1 MSLPLLI
8 IAGYFVVVNLA
19 VFLTARA
26 AHRSSTEFL
35 IAGRNLGVWACAMV
49 VAAEWLGG
57 LSTIGVSE
65 RAFTTGTLEPVLYNL
80 ATSLGMLIIG
90 FTVARH
96 YRSRGVHTVGE
107 MLEYLFGEKIARVA
121 SLAFLLA
128 YIILAFVQ
136 IQTCAGVVA
145 PLFGISWLW
154 AVLLSAGIITFYTY
168 IGGMHAIALTGIIH
182 MFTRYL
188 GIGIALWIGLRK
200 AGGLDSLR
208 ESLMAGGAPNHLF
221 NPFSHSLFS
230 ALSLIV
236 GGILGGMAAQASIQP
251 IFAAR
256 DVKTAQRA
264 AILSAFLIAPF
275 GFLTALLGLLAR
287 SGLFIDPAT
296 IHNPKMALTT
306 LLLSPQFIS
315 PLWGGLALAGIL
327 AAIFSTAGPVNFA
340 IVTIATKDIFQGM
353 LRRQASDAHV
363 LQTAQRLVLT
373 VNLVIVPLALTIYSG
388 ILEAAYVSY
397 AIRSVGAIVLLAGI
411 YSRRWVSETA
421 VIMAFASSILTGLYF
436 MLAQW
441 LAWPRLDGTW
451 LTLTVAL
458 LALMAGNLIEKPG
471 QQRLQ

>member
-1 MSLPLLI
+1 MTLSLILI
-8 IAGYFVVVNLA
+8 VVYFTVVNLA

-107 MLEYLFGEKIARVA
+107 MLGFLFGERIGKVA

-128 YIILAFVQ
+128 YVILAFVQ

-168 IGGMHAIALTGIIH
+168 TGGMHALALTGIIH
-182 MFTRYL
+182 MFARYL

-200 AGGLDSLR
+200 AGGLEPLRQSLI
-208 ESLMAGGAPNHLF
+208 AGGAPDHLF
-221 NPFSHSLFS
+221 NPFSHSLSS
-230 ALSLIV
+230 ALSLVV

-251 IFAAR
+251 IFAAK

-287 SGLFIDPAT
+287 SGLFIDTAS
-296 IHNPKMALTT
+296 ISNPKMALTT

-315 PLWGGLALAGIL
+315 PIWGGLALAGIL

-353 LRRQASDAHV
+353 LRRQVSDAQL
-363 LQTAQRLVLT
+363 LQTARRLVLL
-373 VNLVIVPLALTIYSG
+373 VNLIIVPLALTIHSG

-411 YSRRWVSETA
+411 YYRSWISETA
-421 VIMAFASSILTGLYF
+421 VILAFASTILTGLYF
-436 MLAQW
+436 MAAQW
-441 LAWPRLDGTW
+441 LAWPRADGTW
-451 LTLTVAL
+451 LTLSLAL
-458 LALMAGNLIEKPG
+458 LTLGVGNFIERPGKPKP
-471 QQRLQ
+471 